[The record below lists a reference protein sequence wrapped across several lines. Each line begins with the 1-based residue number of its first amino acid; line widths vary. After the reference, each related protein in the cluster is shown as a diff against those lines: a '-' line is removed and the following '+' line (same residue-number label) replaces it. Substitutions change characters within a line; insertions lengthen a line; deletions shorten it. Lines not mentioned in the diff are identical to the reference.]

1 MQLDCATKLIVCTM
15 VYQKGEE
22 KFSSVQ
28 GGNGQGGGRVCT
40 NRNILYTGD
49 GCSFSRSQEER
60 KGLFTEAFLPALP
73 SF

>member
-1 MQLDCATKLIVCTM
+1 M

-60 KGLFTEAFLPALP
+60 KGLFYRSLFASVTVFLNACFFPAG
-73 SF
+73 